1 MSDYEKLITPVVC
14 KQCTLDWKNGACGE
28 CQLTR
33 AQLDDCITLEKERD
47 KYREALNK
55 IAIMQSFA
63 ERGCLS
69 RIIASEA
76 LEVKHG
82 NSNSL

>member
-1 MSDYEKLITPVVC
+1 MSYCEDHVYMPDKIDNKGDFAHVLHKVNNCPYCQIEKLTE
-14 KQCTLDWKNGACGE
+14 QNY
-28 CQLTR
+28 
-33 AQLDDCITLEKERD
+33 

-69 RIIASEA
+69 GIIASEA
-76 LEVKHG
+76 LEAKHG